1 MCFWTIH
8 IITVFRTTCKQKKQN
23 YVEKEGESLD
33 EKEKQMISDEEK
45 EFFEKIYRIELRG
58 FIKGFLVATVVMTA
72 IFLLVTLVH

>member
-1 MCFWTIH
+1 MS
-8 IITVFRTTCKQKKQN
+8 KG
-23 YVEKEGESLD
+23 GESLD
-33 EKEKQMISDEEK
+33 EKENPMLSDEAK

>member
-1 MCFWTIH
+1 MS
-8 IITVFRTTCKQKKQN
+8 KG
-23 YVEKEGESLD
+23 GESLN
-33 EKEKQMISDEEK
+33 EKKNPMLSDEAK